1 MSAMDQEL
9 ADALQ
14 AVRNAHFDAL
24 GAACDYGAL
33 AASAERARLAA
44 CLGTLESFDIK
55 RVHIPA
61 QMAFWLNVFN
71 AGVLRDAAE
80 LAAASSVREVER
92 FFERSRVRIAAHLY
106 SLDDIEHGLLRG
118 NMAKPGKSHAPMQRG
133 DPRLESMPIV
143 FDERMHFG
151 LHSACRS
158 SPPLRVFTEGK
169 LDRQLEDA
177 TVAYLRRAVRVEK
190 GGAVLVL
197 PRIFRWFAED
207 FGGRAGIL
215 DFVVARIED
224 EAVVEMLDRRLGAV
238 KLNYFEFDWGLN
250 RK

>member
-1 MSAMDQEL
+1 MSSMDQEL
-9 ADALQ
+9 ANALQ
-14 AVRNAHFDAL
+14 AVRAAHFDAL
-24 GAACDYGAL
+24 GATCDYGAL

-44 CLGTLESFDIK
+44 CLGALESFDVK

-80 LAAASSVREVER
+80 LAAASSAREVER
-92 FFERSRVRIAAHLY
+92 FFERPRLRIGAHLY

-118 NMAKPGKSHAPMQRG
+118 NMAKPGKSRAPMQRG
-133 DPRLESMPIV
+133 DPRLESMPIL
-143 FDERMHFG
+143 FDERMHFA

-158 SPPLRVFTEGK
+158 SPPLRVFAEGK

-177 TVAYLRRAVRVEK
+177 TVDYLRRTVRVEK
-190 GGAVLVL
+190 SGAVLVL

-207 FGGRAGIL
+207 FGGQAGIL
-215 DFVVARIED
+215 DFVVSRIED

-238 KLNYFEFDWGLN
+238 KLDYFEFDWALN